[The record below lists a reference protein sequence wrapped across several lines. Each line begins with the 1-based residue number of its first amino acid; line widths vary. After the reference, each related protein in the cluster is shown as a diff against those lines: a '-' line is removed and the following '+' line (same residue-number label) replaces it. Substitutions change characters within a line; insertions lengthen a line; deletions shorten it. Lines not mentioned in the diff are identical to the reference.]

1 MLHFMK
7 KVLFLI
13 LSLFLIQ
20 VVKADTIDYWH
31 VYYNGRIFKKYNQN
45 HKNQVIALEFDQIKE
60 NDSIK
65 VVFFSDTRCP
75 ECLTSLALFN
85 GEKDQVDISEI
96 KEGIYSLTFKVKDLI
111 ILGSKLYKN
120 SFPIYL
126 IEEREEARRKSF
138 LFRIV
143 IH

>member
-1 MLHFMK
+1 MK